1 MTTNTLEQNGFGLF
15 IFYWA
20 MISVNLGIVNLLPF
34 PGLDGWQ
41 FIVTI
46 VEGVAHKEIPPKVK
60 NTVSAI
66 GIMLLFALMIL
77 IVIKDIIMVV

>member
-1 MTTNTLEQNGFGLF
+1 M
-15 IFYWA
+15 
-20 MISVNLGIVNLLPF
+20 NLLPF

-41 FIVTI
+41 FLVTI

-66 GIMLLFALMIL
+66 GIMLLFVLMIV
-77 IVIKDIIMVV
+77 IVFKDIFTVF